1 MGGGGAVSD
10 WLIVLGMGVVTFAI
24 RMSMILGS
32 GRLTISEP
40 LRRAL
45 RFAPAAVLSAI
56 IAPELLQPGGGL
68 DLSLA
73 NERLLAG
80 LLAIIVAWRTDS
92 MIWTVVIGMGA
103 LWLLQAIDWTTLIA
117 WPSLSWLVG

>member
-1 MGGGGAVSD
+1 MND
-10 WLIVLGMGVVTFAI
+10 WLIILGMGLITHGL
-24 RMSMILGS
+24 RLSMILGS

-56 IAPELLQPGGGL
+56 IAPELLRPGGGL
-68 DLSLA
+68 DFSLG

-80 LLAIIVAWRTDS
+80 LLAIVVAWRTGN
-92 MIWTVVIGMGA
+92 MIWTVVVGMGS
-103 LWLLQAIDWTTLIA
+103 LWLLQAIDWTTLVA
-117 WPSLSWLVG
+117 WSSR